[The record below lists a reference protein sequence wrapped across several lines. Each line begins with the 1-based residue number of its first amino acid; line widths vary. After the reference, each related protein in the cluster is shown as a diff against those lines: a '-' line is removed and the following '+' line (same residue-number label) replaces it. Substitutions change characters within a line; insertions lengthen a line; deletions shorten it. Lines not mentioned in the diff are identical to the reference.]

1 MMVKDGI
8 IYFFTGKDELK
19 KSTAIDKI
27 KAKLSLTLES
37 LDYNKYYAQDVIASD
52 VIQTLQTPPFST
64 SRRLVILKEIEDL
77 SPDDK
82 EKIALYL
89 KQPSKHS
96 VFIITTQKNLG
107 LNNKFH
113 IMAKKYAYCID
124 FPAQEHNIFAQ
135 KPMFYLID
143 EISSKKQK
151 SALGALLVLTEAGKS
166 AYEILGMLA
175 WHVRRLGKVKVL
187 LRKGADGKK
196 ITSDLKLSYNIAQ
209 KIINQAKNFSFEEL
223 SKAQH
228 LLLETDSNLKKSTAT
243 PETMLAMLVTRL
255 SSSL

>member
-1 MMVKDGI
+1 
-8 IYFFTGKDELK
+8 
-19 KSTAIDKI
+19 
-27 KAKLSLTLES
+27 
-37 LDYNKYYAQDVIASD
+37 
-52 VIQTLQTPPFST
+52 
-64 SRRLVILKEIEDL
+64 
-77 SPDDK
+77 
-82 EKIALYL
+82 
-89 KQPSKHS
+89 
-96 VFIITTQKNLG
+96 
-107 LNNKFH
+107 
-113 IMAKKYAYCID
+113 
-124 FPAQEHNIFAQ
+124 
-135 KPMFYLID
+135 
-143 EISSKKQK
+143 
-151 SALGALLVLTEAGKS
+151 LLVLTEAGKS